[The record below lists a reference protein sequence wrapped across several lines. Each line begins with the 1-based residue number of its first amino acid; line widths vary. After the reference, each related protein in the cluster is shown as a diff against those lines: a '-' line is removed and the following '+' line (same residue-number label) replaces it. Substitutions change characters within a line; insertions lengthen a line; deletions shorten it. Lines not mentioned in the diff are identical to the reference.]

1 VSTVRVRIARVEDI
15 DEALELLA
23 GLNELEGAWRVF
35 PPRPVVFSE
44 ARDRYA
50 RLVTDADGI
59 VVVAEAEGSLV
70 GLGVGEV
77 SRPSSWSDERALD
90 VANVYVDPA
99 HRRQGIGRAIVAE
112 LALFAAGRGLE
123 RLVLRVF
130 APNHEAA
137 AFWRRLGFE
146 PRLVQFTART
156 DELMS

>member
-1 VSTVRVRIARVEDI
+1 VSAVRVRIAHLEDV
-15 DEALELLA
+15 DGALELLA
-23 GLNELEGAWRVF
+23 RLNELEGRWRVF
-35 PPRPVVFSE
+35 PPRPFVLGE

-50 RLVTDADGI
+50 RLVADADGI
-59 VVVAEAEGSLV
+59 LVVAEAEGSLV

-112 LALFAAGRGLE
+112 LVAFANGRGLG

-137 AFWRRLGFE
+137 AFWRKLGFE
-146 PRLVQFTART
+146 PRLIQFTART